1 MTDNSRYI
9 IKYIAVIWQSISS
22 CHVIKKCRIM
32 SNTIKNIF
40 VFSIGAAIGS
50 FITWRFTKTMYKRI
64 AQEEI
69 DSVKEIY
76 SKKSEKDEGEDK
88 EIYSNKSEKDEDED
102 IDNVEKVKCD
112 DRFSYENYRTS
123 SEEITKYDEI
133 LNKNGYKKGGSEET
147 GNYGRPYYISPE
159 EFAEDDEYEV
169 ISLRYYADDVL
180 TDEVDDVIYDWEN
193 TVGEDFSDHF
203 GEYEEDSV
211 FVKNDRLKCY
221 YEILRDEDNYPGPSS
236 KVNE

>member
-9 IKYIAVIWQSISS
+9 IKYIAVIWQYISS
-22 CHVIKKCRIM
+22 CHVIKKCKIM
-32 SNTIKNIF
+32 SNTIKTIF
-40 VFSIGAAIGS
+40 AFSIGAAIGS
-50 FITWRFTKTMYKRI
+50 FITWRFTKTMYKCI

-76 SKKSEKDEGEDK
+76 SKKSEKDEGED
-88 EIYSNKSEKDEDED
+88 

-112 DRFSYENYRTS
+112 DKFSYENYRTS

-221 YEILRDEDNYPGPSS
+221 YEILRDEDNYPGPNS

>member
-9 IKYIAVIWQSISS
+9 IKYIAVIWQSISI
-22 CHVIKKCRIM
+22 CHVIKKCKIM
-32 SNTIKNIF
+32 SNTIKTIF
-40 VFSIGAAIGS
+40 AFSIGAAIGS

-76 SKKSEKDEGEDK
+76 SKKSEKDE
-88 EIYSNKSEKDEDED
+88 DED
-102 IDNVEKVKCD
+102 INNIKKVECD

-123 SEEITKYDEI
+123 SEEIEKYDEI

-221 YEILRDEDNYPGPSS
+221 YEILRDEDNYPGPNS

>member
-1 MTDNSRYI
+1 
-9 IKYIAVIWQSISS
+9 
-22 CHVIKKCRIM
+22 M

-50 FITWRFTKTMYKRI
+50 FITWRFTKTTYKRI

-76 SKKSEKDEGEDK
+76 SKKSEKDEDK
-88 EIYSNKSEKDEDED
+88 DIANVKD
-102 IDNVEKVKCD
+102 VECD
-112 DRFSYENYRTS
+112 DRFSYENYIPS
-123 SEEITKYDEI
+123 SEEIEKYDEI
-133 LNKNGYKKGGSEET
+133 LNKNGYKKGSSEET
-147 GNYGRPYYISPE
+147 GNYGKPYYISPE

-193 TVGEDFSDHF
+193 TVGEDFPDHF

>member
-1 MTDNSRYI
+1 MN
-9 IKYIAVIWQSISS
+9 
-22 CHVIKKCRIM
+22 
-32 SNTIKNIF
+32 NTIKTIF
-40 VFSIGAAIGS
+40 AFSIGAAIGS
-50 FITWRFTKTMYKRI
+50 FVTWRFTKTVYKRI

-69 DSVKEIY
+69 DSVKEVY
-76 SKKSEKDEGEDK
+76 SKKSKK
-88 EIYSNKSEKDEDED
+88 IEDED
-102 IDNVEKVKCD
+102 AKDVANIEDD

-123 SEEITKYDEI
+123 PEEIAKYDEI

-147 GNYGRPYYISPE
+147 GSYGQPYYISPE
-159 EFAEDDEYEV
+159 ELGEDDEYEV
-169 ISLRYYADDVL
+169 ISLRYYADEIL

-221 YEILRDEDNYPGPSS
+221 YEILRDEDNYPGPNS

>member
-1 MTDNSRYI
+1 MADNRRYI
-9 IKYIAVIWQSISS
+9 IKYIAVIRQSISS

-32 SNTIKNIF
+32 SNTIKTIF
-40 VFSIGAAIGS
+40 AFSIGSAIGS
-50 FITWRFTKTMYKRI
+50 FITWRFTKNMYKRI

-76 SKKSEKDEGEDK
+76 SKKSEKDE
-88 EIYSNKSEKDEDED
+88 DED
-102 IDNVEKVKCD
+102 IDNIKKVECD

-123 SEEITKYDEI
+123 SEEIKKYDEI

-169 ISLRYYADDVL
+169 ISLKYYADDVL

-221 YEILRDEDNYPGPSS
+221 YEILRDEDSYPGPIS

>member
-1 MTDNSRYI
+1 
-9 IKYIAVIWQSISS
+9 
-22 CHVIKKCRIM
+22 M

-64 AQEEI
+64 AQKEI
-69 DSVKEIY
+69 DSVKEVY
-76 SKKSEKDEGEDK
+76 SKKSEKIEG
-88 EIYSNKSEKDEDED
+88 ED
-102 IDNVEKVKCD
+102 IDNVKKVECD

-123 SEEITKYDEI
+123 SEEIEKYDEI

-180 TDEVDDVIYDWEN
+180 TDEVDDIIYDWEN

>member
-1 MTDNSRYI
+1 MN
-9 IKYIAVIWQSISS
+9 
-22 CHVIKKCRIM
+22 
-32 SNTIKNIF
+32 NTIKTIF

-50 FITWRFTKTMYKRI
+50 FITWRFTKTIYKRI

-76 SKKSEKDEGEDK
+76 SKKSEKDEV
-88 EIYSNKSEKDEDED
+88 ED
-102 IDNVEKVKCD
+102 IDNIEKVECD
-112 DRFSYENYRTS
+112 DRLSYENYRPS
-123 SEEITKYDEI
+123 SKEIEKYDEI
-133 LNKNGYKKGGSEET
+133 LNKNGYKKGGSEKT

>member
-1 MTDNSRYI
+1 MSL
-9 IKYIAVIWQSISS
+9 
-22 CHVIKKCRIM
+22 KKCKIM
-32 SNTIKNIF
+32 NNTIKTIF

-69 DSVKEIY
+69 DSVKEVY
-76 SKKSEKDEGEDK
+76 SKKSEKIEDDDV
-88 EIYSNKSEKDEDED
+88 KDVK
-102 IDNVEKVKCD
+102 NVEDD

-123 SEEITKYDEI
+123 PEEIAKYDEI

-147 GNYGRPYYISPE
+147 GNYGKPYYISPE
-159 EFAEDDEYEV
+159 ELGEDDEYEV